1 MSDDLREAIRETMHE
16 AADTAAEVTSDV
28 QATDATPAGDDG
40 GVPDVAASGESGV
53 LDATSAGNTAAGSS
67 EDKGSARQDTGAT
80 RARDATGK
88 FSKAAKS
95 ATTAPTPQGQPSVT
109 PQPKTG
115 ALPAATPAPAPGE
128 TSVALKA
135 PQSWKPA
142 ARESWGKLPPAV
154 QQEVDRREKEMQAGL
169 REAAE
174 KSKRGDAL
182 SQVIAPF
189 ENHIRR
195 KGGDPAQAVQSMLQ
209 FRHTLETGTEKERAT
224 AIAQAFQFAGVSE
237 DALVEA
243 ITGQRGQGGQGQSGP
258 VDPRSIAA
266 QVRQE
271 LMQEFQQQ
279 GQQRQ
284 FSKAT
289 QELSTWSQ
297 DKEFFEDVRPAM
309 EGLIRAG
316 VARGYQDAY
325 DRACWANP
333 EVRGILQ
340 QREAATAATSQV
352 EATQRARAASSS
364 VKSQPASVANGSGG
378 GNLRDDI
385 RQSIA
390 ESRRR

>member
-1 MSDDLREAIRETMHE
+1 MSEDLRDTIRETIQE
-16 AADTAAEVTSDV
+16 AADPAAGATSNATTSDIG
-28 QATDATPAGDDG
+28 TG
-40 GVPDVAASGESGV
+40 GVPDVSASGDSGT
-53 LDATSAGNTAAGSS
+53 LDASSTGDTTSDAGDG
-67 EDKGSARQDTGAT
+67 KGDVRQGVGAT
-80 RARDATGK
+80 RVRDATGK
-88 FSKAAKS
+88 FSKAGKS
-95 ATTAPTPQGQPSVT
+95 ATPAPAAPTQAPSVAAPPAPGT
-109 PQPKTG
+109 QPT
-115 ALPAATPAPAPGE
+115 ATPPPAPGE

-135 PQSWKPA
+135 PQSWKPG
-142 ARESWGKLPPAV
+142 AREAWAKLPPAV

-169 REAAE
+169 RDAAE
-174 KSKRGDAL
+174 RAKRGDTLHQA
-182 SQVIAPF
+182 VAPF

-195 KGGDPAQAVQSMLQ
+195 QGGDPAQAVQAMLQ
-209 FRHTLETGTEKERAT
+209 FRHTLETGTEKQRAA

-243 ITGQRGQGGQGQSGP
+243 ITGQRGQGGGQAQQGP

-271 LMQEFQQQ
+271 LMQELQQQ
-279 GQQRQ
+279 GQQRSY
-284 FSKAT
+284 SKAT
-289 QELSTWSQ
+289 EELATWSQ

-333 EVRGILQ
+333 DVRSILQ
-340 QREAATAATSQV
+340 QRDAAKAATSQV

-364 VKSQPASVANGSGG
+364 VKSQPASMANGSAG

-390 ESRRR
+390 ESRKR